1 VEALPTLLLGAFGS
15 GNVPLPVT
23 RKINRLTPLHC
34 QRRRAA
40 HLIDRHSRHGGA
52 LP

>member
-1 VEALPTLLLGAFGS
+1 
-15 GNVPLPVT
+15 VPLPVT